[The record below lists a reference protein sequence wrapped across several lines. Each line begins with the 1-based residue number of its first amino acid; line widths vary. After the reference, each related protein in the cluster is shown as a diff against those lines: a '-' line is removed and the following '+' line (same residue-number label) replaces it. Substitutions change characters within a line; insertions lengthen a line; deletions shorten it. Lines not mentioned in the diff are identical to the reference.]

1 MGFLQ
6 GARWRTGPDFAF
18 RGTHDSSCLPEGFPD
33 LDRDETNGF
42 QRAKILRTQELI
54 DNRMRAGRN
63 GNCIISAKGTL
74 AKIPEFSGHVGYLD
88 SSGSLSLSKS
98 SPRKSA

>member
-18 RGTHDSSCLPEGFPD
+18 RGTHHSLCLPEGFPD
-33 LDRDETNGF
+33 LERDETDI
-42 QRAKILRTQELI
+42 QRAKILRTQELM
-54 DNRMRAGRN
+54 DNRMRAGGN
-63 GNCIISAKGTL
+63 GNPFISAKGTL
-74 AKIPEFSGHVGYLD
+74 PKIPEFSGHVGYLD

-98 SPRKSA
+98 SPSISA